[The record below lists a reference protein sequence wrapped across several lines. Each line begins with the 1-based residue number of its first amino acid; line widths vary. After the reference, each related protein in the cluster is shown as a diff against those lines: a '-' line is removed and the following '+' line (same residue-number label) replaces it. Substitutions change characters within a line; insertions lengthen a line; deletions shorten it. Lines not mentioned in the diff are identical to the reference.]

1 MAEMVNLGMW
11 CLLHNANWIRY
22 SKSIDASENSKN
34 TCDYL
39 YTLSVFVWL
48 TSNDQSVRG
57 TTSMTS
63 LNHWWNK

>member
-39 YTLSVFVWL
+39 YTLSVSVWL

-63 LNHWWNK
+63 LNH